1 MRLQGATQ
9 EAVTGQVLQQLAEEG
24 VLQHV
29 CSCGEPFCSK
39 HALQQ
44 HQSSCTAQNEEYDL
58 QEILE
63 VRGSPGERLFLCHW
77 VGFEPDESTGD
88 ATWEPPENLSQQQ
101 MDVFW
106 DAHPELD
113 REAEH
118 RPQGET
124 RCVLCG
130 MLCKNDF
137 GRKQ

>member
-1 MRLQGATQ
+1 MFLMEVAPSKTEAMHVEPAAEV

-63 VRGSPGERLFLCHW
+63 VRGSPEERLFLCHR

-106 DAHPELD
+106 DAL
-113 REAEH
+113 
-118 RPQGET
+118 
-124 RCVLCG
+124 L
-130 MLCKNDF
+130 
-137 GRKQ
+137 RKVMRNLSLS